1 MWSFSFSS
9 QKSPACTD
17 KQHRSLFSSRW
28 RMQLREVG
36 RRPPLHWKHLDQAIA
51 LFHPV
56 VGVGVDALFARFFVV
71 GKKIISTAP
80 KKIPTTYL
88 WACLHWKRISR
99 NPEGA
104 FFSFPLTSTSKT
116 LSFIILQTATGVGT
130 IYGIT
135 STILKVFQ
143 NPSSYLAFKR
153 IHMPAES
160 F

>member
-1 MWSFSFSS
+1 
-9 QKSPACTD
+9 
-17 KQHRSLFSSRW
+17 
-28 RMQLREVG
+28 MQLREVG
-36 RRPPLHWKHLDQAIA
+36 GMLPLHWKHLDQAIA

-56 VGVGVDALFARFFVV
+56 VGVGVEFFCFLLLT
-71 GKKIISTAP
+71 KKIISKAP
-80 KKIPTTYL
+80 KKITTQLYL
-88 WACLHWKRISR
+88 RACLHWTRISR

-153 IHMPAES
+153 IHMPAK
-160 F
+160 FL